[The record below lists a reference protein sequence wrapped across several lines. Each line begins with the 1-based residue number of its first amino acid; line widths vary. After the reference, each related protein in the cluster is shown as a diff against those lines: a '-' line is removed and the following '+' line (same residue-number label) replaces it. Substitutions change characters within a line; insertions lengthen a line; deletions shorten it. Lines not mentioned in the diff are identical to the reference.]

1 MSAPAVIYACEVM
14 HRRYRPIAYLFR
26 YRIFS
31 LLIDIDRL
39 DEVQRLSPL
48 FSVDRFNLF
57 SFHRH
62 DHLAEGQQDL
72 RAWIDGVLAQQ
83 GIEPAALRIRLLCM
97 PRVLGWG
104 FNPLSIW
111 YCETREGEPV
121 AAVCEVHNT
130 FGERH
135 CYFLRANEGAWPMRN
150 SHAKEFHVSPFMA
163 VSGKYAFVLD
173 RPAQQLRVVI
183 QQSEEGAPLLSATQ
197 LGERRAFRTP
207 ALVSF
212 FLRIPLQT
220 AKVLGA
226 IHWHALKIWL
236 RGVPFHRKPEPPM
249 EEVS

>member
-1 MSAPAVIYACEVM
+1 MNHPAVLYACEVM
-14 HRRYRPIAYLFR
+14 HRRHRPITYLFR
-26 YRIFS
+26 YRVFS
-31 LLIDIDRL
+31 MLIDIDRL
-39 DEVQRLSPL
+39 DELDRRSPL

-57 SFHRH
+57 SFHRR
-62 DHLAEGQQDL
+62 DHLVEGQQDL
-72 RAWIDGVLAQQ
+72 RSWVDGVLTAQ
-83 GIEPAALRIRLLCM
+83 GIDPAQTKVRLLCM

-111 YCETREGEPV
+111 YCETQAGEPL

-135 CYFLRANEGAWPMRN
+135 CYLLRADGGDWPLRD
-150 SHAKEFHVSPFMA
+150 SHAKEFHVSPFMDI
-163 VSGKYAFVLD
+163 SGRYAFVLD
-173 RPAQQLRVVI
+173 RPAEQLRVVI
-183 QQSEEGAPLLSATQ
+183 QQSDQGSPLLSATQ
-197 LGERRAFRTP
+197 LGERRVFSTRE
-207 ALVSF
+207 LLSF

-236 RGVPFHRKPEPPM
+236 RGVRFHRKPEPPL

>member
-1 MSAPAVIYACEVM
+1 MRAPAVLYACEVM
-14 HRRYRPIAYLFR
+14 HRRYRPITYRFR
-26 YRIFS
+26 YRVFS
-31 LLIDIDRL
+31 MLIDIDRL
-39 DEVQRLSPL
+39 EELDRLSPL

-57 SFHRH
+57 SFHRR
-62 DHLAEGQQDL
+62 DHLVQGQHDL

-83 GIEPAALRIRLLCM
+83 GIDPEGLRVRLLCM

-111 YCETREGEPV
+111 YCETRAGQPV

-135 CYFLRANEGAWPMRN
+135 CYLLRAGEAGWPLRN

-163 VSGKYAFVLD
+163 IRGKYAFVLD
-173 RPAQQLRVVI
+173 EPAQDLRVVI
-183 QQSEEGAPLLSATQ
+183 QQSDEGSPLLSATQ
-197 LGERRAFRTP
+197 LGEQRVFRTST
-207 ALVSF
+207 LISF
-212 FLRIPLQT
+212 FLRVPFQT

-236 RGVPFHRKPEPPM
+236 RGVPFHRKPEPPL